1 VATWSTRVVDG
12 LAADVADSASL
23 AELGGRLR
31 ARGSFAWSYGDP
43 ADRDALHQLAGE
55 VFDVLVEI
63 EAARLLADAEADLD
77 EASS

>member
-1 VATWSTRVVDG
+1 VATWSSRVVDG
-12 LAADVADSASL
+12 VAADVADSASL

-43 ADRDALHQLAGE
+43 ADRDALHQFAAE

-63 EAARLLADAEADLD
+63 EAARVLAAAEADLM
-77 EASS
+77 EGS